1 MPIVPFDS
9 EEEVIKLANQT
20 EYGLSAE
27 VYTTDLEKAER
38 VAKQIECGVVG
49 VNTDN
54 YFKPESPFGGIKKR
68 NGAGIW
74 QGGDAGVCPNKS
86 IGGAKMMDKIK
97 NKLEKEGKFWIAF
110 VGDSITSTEWVHP
123 NWREIVEYVLKEELQ
138 KVFTDYRIPFL
149 GIRCFNHGY
158 DGATTKDILEK

>member
-54 YFKPESPFGGIKKR
+54 YFKPESPFGGIKKSGMGWKYGR
-68 NGAGIW
+68 VGMQEFA
-74 QGGDAGVCPNKS
+74 Q
-86 IGGAKMMDKIK
+86 IK
-97 NKLEKEGKFWIAF
+97 
-110 VGDSITSTEWVHP
+110 
-123 NWREIVEYVLKEELQ
+123 VLAVQ
-138 KVFTDYRIPFL
+138 
-149 GIRCFNHGY
+149 N
-158 DGATTKDILEK
+158 DG